1 MTLLDET
8 KQLRN
13 EVAKLRPDKRRR
25 YPAELRR
32 RILSWV
38 DRATDAGQL
47 ESECSKAIG
56 VKAWRFTMWRRS
68 EARETR
74 EATAEQ
80 EPLAL
85 VPIVA
90 PMLPMG
96 SALCLVGPSGYRVEG
111 LTLDQVAA
119 LLRELA

>member
-13 EVAKLRPDKRRR
+13 DVAKLRPDKRRR
-25 YPAELRR
+25 YPDELRR

-38 DRATDAGQL
+38 DRGTDAGQL
-47 ESECSKAIG
+47 ESECAKAIG
-56 VKAWRFTMWRRS
+56 VKTWRFTMWRRM
-68 EARETR
+68 EARE
-74 EATAEQ
+74 ATPAR

-85 VPIVA
+85 VQIEA
-90 PMLPMG
+90 PALPMS